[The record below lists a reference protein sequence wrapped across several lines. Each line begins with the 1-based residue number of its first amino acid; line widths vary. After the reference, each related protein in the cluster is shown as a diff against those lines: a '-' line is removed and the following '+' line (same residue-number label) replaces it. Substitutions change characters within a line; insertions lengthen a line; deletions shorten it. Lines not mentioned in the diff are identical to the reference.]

1 MKIGF
6 IGTGQITK
14 AVVTGIVNSKLKVS
28 KIFISERNKKISRNL
43 QIKSKKIKIIKNNQD
58 IVDKSNWIFLAVTPN
73 VGNKILNKLKFK
85 QNKLIIS
92 FISTIDLTKLKKIT
106 GLKKNI
112 IRAIPLPPISLCK
125 GPVPIYPP
133 NNKVKRFFDNLG
145 STIEIN
151 NEKLSLNFWTTSAMM
166 APFYEIL
173 YSLSSWLVKKGIKRQ
188 NAQKY
193 ISSLFLALSEDAF
206 KHQTNLKKLVK
217 ESQTPGGLNEQ
228 AVKDLRKAGFYRL
241 LEKTSNKI
249 IKRLNNSQSN

>member
-14 AVVTGIVNSKLKVS
+14 AVVIGIVNSKLKVS

-112 IRAIPLPPISLCK
+112 VRAIPLPPISLCK

-133 NNKVKRFFDNLG
+133 NNKVKRFFDK
-145 STIEIN
+145 IN
-151 NEKLSLNFWTTSAMM
+151 S
-166 APFYEIL
+166 
-173 YSLSSWLVKKGIKRQ
+173 
-188 NAQKY
+188 
-193 ISSLFLALSEDAF
+193 
-206 KHQTNLKKLVK
+206 H
-217 ESQTPGGLNEQ
+217 
-228 AVKDLRKAGFYRL
+228 
-241 LEKTSNKI
+241 
-249 IKRLNNSQSN
+249 

>member
-14 AVVTGIVNSKLKVS
+14 AVVTGVIKSKLKIS
-28 KIFISERNKKISRNL
+28 KIFVSERNKKISRIL
-43 QIKSKKIKIIKNNQD
+43 KFKSKKIKIIKNNQD
-58 IVDKSNWIFLAVTPN
+58 IINKSDWVFLAVTPT
-73 VGNKILNKLKFK
+73 VGNKILSNLKF
-85 QNKLIIS
+85 NKNKMTIS
-92 FISTIDLTKLKKIT
+92 FISTINLTQLKKIT
-106 GLKKNI
+106 GLKTNI
-112 IRAIPLPPISLCK
+112 VRAIPLPPIALCK

-133 NNKVKRFFDNLG
+133 NKKVKKFFDKLG
-145 STIEIN
+145 STVEIN

-173 YSLSSWLVKKGIKRQ
+173 YFLSDWLVKKGIKKQ

-206 KHQTNLKKLVK
+206 KHKKNLKKLVK

-241 LEKTSNKI
+241 LEKTSNRI
-249 IKRLNNSQSN
+249 IKRLKKSQSN